1 MTDQIEARTVKTV
14 LAPLV
19 SAAALVA
26 LAPAQAGAHIVP
38 PVQQEGTYR
47 WVHGTRTV
55 LRPERIGC
63 APVHRRSLA
72 WCWLLPR
79 T

>member
-1 MTDQIEARTVKTV
+1 MTDQIEARTAKTA

-19 SAAALVA
+19 SVAALLA
-26 LAPAQAGAHIVP
+26 LAPAQAGAHLVP
-38 PVQQEGTYR
+38 PVQHEGTYR
-47 WVHGTRTV
+47 WVHRPHAV
-55 LRPERIGC
+55 LRPERIAC

-72 WCWLLPR
+72 WCWLLPP